1 MTEPRPGPHLTVL
14 SRAECEL
21 CEHLLA
27 ELRSLAARVPLPPV
41 ELVDVDSDPSLAQ
54 RWGLKVPVLLL
65 DGARVCGPR
74 LDAPELLRLLR
85 L

>member
-41 ELVDVDSDPSLAQ
+41 ELVDVDSDPLA
-54 RWGLKVPVLLL
+54 RAALGPE
-65 DGARVCGPR
+65 GAS
-74 LDAPELLRLLR
+74 APARR
-85 L
+85 GAGVRPAA